1 MSQPEQEDLDQL
13 LHGEPIVISQ
23 QLFEQT
29 NHLKIASI
37 LKDIQKEIVKKNNT
51 LKSIFSHNYVE
62 LLNCSDLLINI
73 NEYSKNISKL
83 SEKPAKS
90 LQKIFDL
97 NMSAAT
103 LAKDG
108 SLSHSDTVIKQDK
121 DLPQQNLKNISD
133 SVDVL
138 ISKTSKLYQK
148 YKLFSIAARQSLSL
162 KSLLKEIKQSL
173 SQQLPNSKDT
183 YLSYFG
189 DKEMLINEI
198 CSEMFEQGV
207 RYILQQNEEVSQ
219 IEQNEEIEQMKQETR
234 IWIYIDQVI
243 AMCLLLQALRSQ
255 KDVNIFLSSIPSLHE
270 FNYQPQFIFSQ
281 NNNQNVKI
289 SQEKLIQLCL
299 KESFN
304 IIQEIKLKNLEKCAN
319 IAKFMNYFSDFYAL
333 VKYFNDQPFYSGF
346 ITLFEELQA
355 GVCESSYLTYFTT
368 FKTVQD
374 IKDYQQSILP
384 SDDSYNLK
392 YQSEVLSIIQ
402 NIYNLQFNQL
412 STIIRAMLIHADED
426 DNKFFNHTFFQRMMF
441 EEKNIK
447 MIEHIKN
454 VLDQIYHSNQNTNQ
468 QQQQHKDLKTIL
480 YTVWEDFYCE
490 EIKKSILGIQIE
502 DMIVNFKKQILEK
515 TGQNMEYTKYGDIKY
530 QEHLQTEYE
539 QAKLKIQR
547 FSNKL
552 QIIFGFEEK
561 HDSAYNLE
569 IMRNYLYENVNLLV
583 ENYET
588 SLVQMWE
595 EQENNPSFD
604 LMKVFIIFL
613 FFHNYLVEQLLSS
626 KIREGAYIEWDVEK
640 FNEIQ
645 IYIQDRIQ
653 FISDEIIKKLSEEH
667 YMLSYQE
674 YFMMY
679 LYELDEFLHNFIENG
694 DVKQLEI
701 CKQIVLSIF
710 QALENE
716 ENGTIIKNLTNP
728 SRLSQ
733 YDNMK
738 FINITYILGSKFSL
752 QPREYF
758 EKEQEKETI
767 AQISKIRKEFK
778 EKLIPINQKQQN
790 FFLFQEQL
798 VFIQSDYRGQ
808 KPQQISSQKTVVSNT
823 ANSNSNLGSQNN
835 FSTNNDAN
843 KQKIQQK
850 DLQIQQTQLTQS
862 VINAQLQQTAKNLV
876 GEVSNKFKELGFKET
891 ATSLLSK
898 LTKN

>member
-1 MSQPEQEDLDQL
+1 MSQPEQEELDQL
-13 LHGEPIVISQ
+13 FHGEPIVISQ

-29 NHLKIASI
+29 NHLKIANI

-108 SLSHSDTVIKQDK
+108 SVSHSDTVIKQDK

-133 SVDVL
+133 SIDIL
-138 ISKTSKLYQK
+138 ISKTSKIYQK

-173 SQQLPNSKDT
+173 SQQLPNSKDI
-183 YLSYFG
+183 YLRYFG

-198 CSEMFEQGV
+198 CSEIFEQGI

-219 IEQNEEIEQMKQETR
+219 IDQNEELEQMKQETR

-255 KDVNIFLSSIPSLHE
+255 KDVNIFLSSIPSLNE
-270 FNYQPQFIFSQ
+270 FSYQPQYIFSQ
-281 NNNQNVKI
+281 NNNQNIKTN
-289 SQEKLIQLCL
+289 QEQLIQLCL

-304 IIQEIKLKNLEKCAN
+304 IIQEIKLKNLEKSAN

-346 ITLFEELQA
+346 ITLFEELNA
-355 GVCESSYLTYFTT
+355 GVCECSYLTYFTT
-368 FKTVQD
+368 FKSVQD

-392 YQSEVLSIIQ
+392 YQSDVLSIIQ

-412 STIIRAMLIHADED
+412 STIIRAMLIHADEE

-454 VLDQIYHSNQNTNQ
+454 VLDQIYQSNQNTKQ

-515 TGQNMEYTKYGDIKY
+515 TGQNIEYTKYGDIKY
-530 QEHLQTEYE
+530 QEHLQNEYE

-583 ENYET
+583 ENYEN

-595 EQENNPSFD
+595 EQESNPSFD

-674 YFMMY
+674 YFMIY

-716 ENGTIIKNLTNP
+716 ENGSIIKNLTNP

-790 FFLFQEQL
+790 FLLFQEQL
-798 VFIQSDYRGQ
+798 VFIQSDNRGQ
-808 KPQQISSQKTVVSNT
+808 KPQQIPAQKTGV
-823 ANSNSNLGSQNN
+823 SNSNLGSQNN
-835 FSTNNDAN
+835 LQTNSDTN
-843 KQKIQQK
+843 KQKISQK
-850 DLQIQQTQLTQS
+850 DPQIQQPQQTQS